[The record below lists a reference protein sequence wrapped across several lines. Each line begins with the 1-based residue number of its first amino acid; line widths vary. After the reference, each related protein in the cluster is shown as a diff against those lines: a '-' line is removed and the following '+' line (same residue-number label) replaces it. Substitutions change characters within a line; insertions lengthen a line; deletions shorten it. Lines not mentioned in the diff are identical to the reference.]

1 MTDAYSEPCQIS
13 KMECLN
19 DVFAHSFLFSPPIS
33 QTISVQGL
41 IQKEKVDIDCEKR
54 A

>member
-19 DVFAHSFLFSPPIS
+19 DVFAHSFIFFVPIS

-41 IQKEKVDIDCEKR
+41 IRKEKVDIDCEKR